1 MKGGKTLVVRLAEMF
16 KTRVPKRRS
25 NLSNVVKSQR
35 SSRVKVGERFS
46 EKKSKH
52 EQSEGAQKI
61 DSTGSGSVN
70 STNKES
76 ISSHL
81 DESRPGS
88 HSNSNSDSEPSSNS
102 SSDSDSDYDD
112 SSLSQNQIKDDIP
125 AAFLERLMSFS
136 LFNNAPELFY
146 IAIARKLK
154 LLVYHPHEFVVKA
167 GEPALAMYWI
177 LRGSVNVTSPDGEI
191 VHAELVEGSY
201 FGEIGILFNRPRT
214 ATVISKTKVL
224 LGVLTAETFNQVLLH
239 FPQIERQIR
248 DEAQERLAT
257 QEKQRKAGV
266 SKIIHDNDFIVR
278 QRSPTCIAND
288 QNIQPI
294 YSSPGSYS
302 DTAISSVT
310 NSTVIFPLQQES
322 SDKLLE
328 ERILP
333 PQLPERNDSSSP
345 TNQSLGNPIYT
356 ETIDDTIST
365 RQFLKSLPLFTA
377 LPANAIHELALSVEI
392 KQVPPFEYVFRK
404 NDIGEDIYFIISGE
418 VEVLGP
424 STSKIFPGKNVA
436 MPSHKIIDVVLARL
450 GPGQYFGEMGFLSSI
465 TDDVKQKSKCKRS
478 AGIRTVSNCTLLV
491 LTGDTLRDFCA
502 KFPETE
508 TQIKQTAE
516 ERMKKN
522 VELRKNNDTEYQ
534 TNSSHPDSAALIS
547 PISQKGY
554 INLLNDQT
562 RKIQS
567 QPLVTVDSLLSQ
579 TSESSL
585 DLYNEP
591 NNKSL
596 FKSNFSLDNQSQKE
610 TSMQQI
616 RKPASPTFTPVSGIG
631 ASLSAA
637 SSGSLLGENSI
648 KNDEALQQQPLE
660 LHVPPLNGALKR
672 RASAFSTRSPSPMQY
687 MGHLKRARLSNI
699 GGGPFRRRSSVLS
712 VGPLPDRLLLRCF
725 QYIPLP
731 ELMKLRLVCRRWRQ
745 LLYVAPGLFDKL
757 DLTAWSTSIDDKA
770 LHKITDFVGSRSKY
784 IDISNCFHVT
794 DEGFSYMVNEIG
806 IGGCIKSLK
815 MTSCWEISA
824 MAIMD
829 IAVPSIGKFLEEINL
844 SNCRKVRDDVIQRL
858 LGWDVA
864 EVAPSSVASS
874 HNNQIGSLYPLD
886 EPIPGMEAYSPYV
899 NEQQSTQKV
908 IGCRNLNKLTLRHCK
923 NLTDLTL
930 YHMSLYAKDRL
941 TYLDFTRCTGLTDV
955 GFSYWSYQMFPKL
968 KTLIISECI
977 FLTDNSIRSILN
989 SCPNLAYLNVSFC
1002 CSLTDAAI
1010 ELICVGGQNLEQL
1023 DISFC
1028 GRAVSDISLLNISM
1042 HLRKLEQI
1050 SLKGC
1055 LRVTRSGVD
1064 SLLGGYAPL
1073 KRIDISQCKN
1083 AHIYQG
1089 GVQATLF
1096 KTSSGSK
1103 SVFLTM
1109 EDSSR
1114 CVEVII

>member
-1 MKGGKTLVVRLAEMF
+1 MF

-61 DSTGSGSVN
+61 DSNGSGSVN

-88 HSNSNSDSEPSSNS
+88 HSNSDSDSEPSSNS
-102 SSDSDSDYDD
+102 SSDCDSDYDD

-201 FGEIGILFNRPRT
+201 FGEIGILFKRPRT

-294 YSSPGSYS
+294 YPSPGSYS

-436 MPSHKIIDVVLARL
+436 IPSHKIIDVVLARL

-502 KFPETE
+502 RFPETQ

-534 TNSSHPDSAALIS
+534 TNSSHPDLAALIS

-596 FKSNFSLDNQSQKE
+596 FKSNFSFDNQSQKE

-631 ASLSAA
+631 ASLSVA

-699 GGGPFRRRSSVLS
+699 GGGPSRRRSSVLS

-770 LHKITDFVGSRSKY
+770 LHKITDFVGSRSKC

-886 EPIPGMEAYSPYV
+886 EPIP
-899 NEQQSTQKV
+899 
-908 IGCRNLNKLTLRHCK
+908 
-923 NLTDLTL
+923 
-930 YHMSLYAKDRL
+930 
-941 TYLDFTRCTGLTDV
+941 DV

-1010 ELICVGGQNLEQL
+1010 ELIRVGGQNLEQL